1 MENVSSRCGKS
12 DNAPRLRFPE
22 FRGEWVEKK
31 IKEFANC
38 YAGATPSTKERKY
51 WENGT
56 IPWLSSGEVNK
67 KHISFTD
74 NFITKIGYDSCSTKM
89 IPANTVVMAL
99 AGQGKTRGT
108 VAITEIELCT
118 NQSLASIVTNETV
131 DDKFLLYYLETQY
144 SNLRAISSGD
154 GTRGGLNLNIINEYS
169 VFLASLPEQKKIA
182 AFFTLLDRRIQK
194 QRQLVERLKTYKR
207 GVSEAIFERRL
218 NFSSLLATEWKK
230 YKLGQIGEFY
240 NGLSGKSRED
250 FGNGNCKFITYM
262 NVYKN
267 IIADESLCESV
278 KIRKEEEQNSVKYG
292 DVLFTQSS
300 ETLEEVGYTSVWTHS
315 SQPYLNSFCFGYRF
329 YDSVMTNPI
338 FIAHYMRS
346 NYIRKAIMKEGQGA
360 TRVNLSA
367 ERLKNL
373 NIFLPD
379 INGQNKI
386 AEFLSRLENRIHK
399 EESVL
404 EKMST
409 EKSSFL
415 QKMFI

>member
-22 FRGEWVEKK
+22 FRGEWIEKK
-31 IKEFANC
+31 LGEISERITRKNRNNETDLPLTISSKDGLVDQITYFNKTVASKDMSGYYLLKNGEFA
-38 YAGATPSTKERKY
+38 Y
-51 WENGT
+51 
-56 IPWLSSGEVNK
+56 NK
-67 KHISFTD
+67 SYSV
-74 NFITKIGYDSCSTKM
+74 GYDFGSIKRLDKYPIGALSTLYICFSIKNFDSDFM
-89 IPANTVVMAL
+89 KVYFDSL
-99 AGQGKTRGT
+99 KWYR
-108 VAITEIELCT
+108 EI
-118 NQSLASIVTNETV
+118 
-131 DDKFLLYYLETQY
+131 YLIAAEGAR
-144 SNLRAISSGD
+144 NH
-154 GTRGGLNLNIINEYS
+154 GLLNISTEDFFETKHKLP
-169 VFLASLPEQKKIA
+169 VGLPEQKKIA

-194 QRQLVERLKTYKR
+194 QRQLVEFLKTYKR

-278 KIRKEEEQNSVKYG
+278 KIKKEEKQNPVKYS

-379 INGQNKI
+379 IKGQNKI

-409 EKSSFL
+409 EKSSLL
-415 QKMFI
+415 QKMFF

>member
-22 FRGEWVEKK
+22 FSGEWEEKK

-169 VFLASLPEQKKIA
+169 VFLSSLPEQKKIA

-207 GVSEAIFERRL
+207 GVSEAIFERKFGFPNKTNWKKIKIENL
-218 NFSSLLATEWKK
+218 FSERCERAIGNEELLAVT
-230 YKLGQIGEFY
+230 I
-240 NGLSGKSRED
+240 NGGIQKRNEIQLKD
-250 FGNGNCKFITYM
+250 N
-262 NVYKN
+262 
-267 IIADESLCESV
+267 
-278 KIRKEEEQNSVKYG
+278 
-292 DVLFTQSS
+292 SS
-300 ETLEEVGYTSVWTHS
+300 E
-315 SQPYLNSFCFGYRF
+315 
-329 YDSVMTNPI
+329 DK
-338 FIAHYMRS
+338 S
-346 NYIRKAIMKEGQGA
+346 NYKRVHIGDIAYNTMRMWQGA
-360 TRVNLSA
+360 SGVSCYAGIVSPAYTVIALKDKENQCIDFWGHYFKHTNLIRTFQKFSQGLTSDTWNLKYTQLSQINLYVPEYKEQCA
-367 ERLKNL
+367 IANFLHKFDSKISIEEKKLSQLSMLKNEL
-373 NIFLPD
+373 LH
-379 INGQNKI
+379 
-386 AEFLSRLENRIHK
+386 R
-399 EESVL
+399 
-404 EKMST
+404 
-409 EKSSFL
+409 
-415 QKMFI
+415 MFI

>member
-1 MENVSSRCGKS
+1 M
-12 DNAPRLRFPE
+12 
-22 FRGEWVEKK
+22 
-31 IKEFANC
+31 
-38 YAGATPSTKERKY
+38 
-51 WENGT
+51 
-56 IPWLSSGEVNK
+56 
-67 KHISFTD
+67 
-74 NFITKIGYDSCSTKM
+74 
-89 IPANTVVMAL
+89 
-99 AGQGKTRGT
+99 
-108 VAITEIELCT
+108 
-118 NQSLASIVTNETV
+118 
-131 DDKFLLYYLETQY
+131 
-144 SNLRAISSGD
+144 
-154 GTRGGLNLNIINEYS
+154 
-169 VFLASLPEQKKIA
+169 
-182 AFFTLLDRRIQK
+182 
-194 QRQLVERLKTYKR
+194 
-207 GVSEAIFERRL
+207 SEAIFERRL

-278 KIRKEEEQNSVKYG
+278 KIKKEEKQNPVKYS

-379 INGQNKI
+379 IKGQNKI

-409 EKSSFL
+409 EKSSLL
-415 QKMFI
+415 QKMFF

>member
-22 FRGEWVEKK
+22 FSGEWVEKK

-194 QRQLVERLKTYKR
+194 QRQLVEFLKTYKR
-207 GVSEAIFERRL
+207 GYFRYLLSTFTTKEYLLNDIIFEYTEKATSNRQYPILSSTMNGIKLQTTYFNKYAASENTIGYKIVPYGYFTYRSMSDTGEFHFNYQDIIDKGIVSPAYPVFCVSEFHNSRFVEYILNETDFIKSQLMIAKEGGTRYALSFPKFQRLRIQLPDKFIQDKVAEQIVLFER
-218 NFSSLLATEWKK
+218 
-230 YKLGQIGEFY
+230 
-240 NGLSGKSRED
+240 
-250 FGNGNCKFITYM
+250 
-262 NVYKN
+262 
-267 IIADESLCESV
+267 
-278 KIRKEEEQNSVKYG
+278 KI
-292 DVLFTQSS
+292 SS
-300 ETLEEVGYTSVWTHS
+300 EEKVLLSFEVQKKH
-315 SQPYLNSFCFGYRF
+315 L
-329 YDSVMTNPI
+329 
-338 FIAHYMRS
+338 
-346 NYIRKAIMKEGQGA
+346 
-360 TRVNLSA
+360 
-367 ERLKNL
+367 
-373 NIFLPD
+373 
-379 INGQNKI
+379 
-386 AEFLSRLENRIHK
+386 
-399 EESVL
+399 
-404 EKMST
+404 
-409 EKSSFL
+409 L
-415 QKMFI
+415 QQMFI

>member
-1 MENVSSRCGKS
+1 MENVSSRCGNR

-22 FRGEWVEKK
+22 FNGEWMEKK

-169 VFLASLPEQKKIA
+169 VFLASPPEQKKIA
-182 AFFTLLDRRIQK
+182 AFFTLLDSRIQK
-194 QRQLVERLKTYKR
+194 QRQLVESLKTYKR
-207 GVSEAIFERRL
+207 GVIF
-218 NFSSLLATEWKK
+218 
-230 YKLGQIGEFY
+230 
-240 NGLSGKSRED
+240 D
-250 FGNGNCKFITYM
+250 F
-262 NVYKN
+262 
-267 IIADESLCESV
+267 
-278 KIRKEEEQNSVKYG
+278 
-292 DVLFTQSS
+292 
-300 ETLEEVGYTSVWTHS
+300 
-315 SQPYLNSFCFGYRF
+315 
-329 YDSVMTNPI
+329 
-338 FIAHYMRS
+338 
-346 NYIRKAIMKEGQGA
+346 
-360 TRVNLSA
+360 
-367 ERLKNL
+367 
-373 NIFLPD
+373 
-379 INGQNKI
+379 
-386 AEFLSRLENRIHK
+386 
-399 EESVL
+399 
-404 EKMST
+404 
-409 EKSSFL
+409 
-415 QKMFI
+415 

>member
-1 MENVSSRCGKS
+1 M
-12 DNAPRLRFPE
+12 
-22 FRGEWVEKK
+22 EKK
-31 IKEFANC
+31 LGEIAERVTRKNKNNETDLPLTISSKDGLVDQVTYFNKTVASKDMSGYYLLKNGEFA
-38 YAGATPSTKERKY
+38 Y
-51 WENGT
+51 
-56 IPWLSSGEVNK
+56 NK
-67 KHISFTD
+67 SYSV
-74 NFITKIGYDSCSTKM
+74 GYDFGSIKRLDKYPMGALSTLYICFSIKNFDSDFM
-89 IPANTVVMAL
+89 KVYFDSL
-99 AGQGKTRGT
+99 KWYR
-108 VAITEIELCT
+108 EI
-118 NQSLASIVTNETV
+118 
-131 DDKFLLYYLETQY
+131 YLIAAEGAR
-144 SNLRAISSGD
+144 NH
-154 GTRGGLNLNIINEYS
+154 GLLNISTED
-169 VFLASLPEQKKIA
+169 FFETKHKLPLGLPEQKKIA

-194 QRQLVERLKTYKR
+194 QRQLVECLKTYKR

-218 NFSSLLATEWKK
+218 NFSSLVATEWKK

-278 KIRKEEEQNSVKYG
+278 KIKKEEKQNPVKYS

-373 NIFLPD
+373 NILLPD
-379 INGQNKI
+379 IIGQNKI
-386 AEFLSRLENRIHK
+386 AEFLSGLENRIHK
-399 EESVL
+399 EESAL
-404 EKMST
+404 KNMSM
-409 EKSSFL
+409 EKSSLL

>member
-1 MENVSSRCGKS
+1 M
-12 DNAPRLRFPE
+12 
-22 FRGEWVEKK
+22 EKK

-67 KHISFTD
+67 KHISFAD

-154 GTRGGLNLNIINEYS
+154 GTRGELNLNIINEYS

-194 QRQLVERLKTYKR
+194 QRQLVECLKTYKR
-207 GVSEAIFERRL
+207 GYFRYLLSTFTTKEYLLNDIIFEYTEKATSNRQYPILSSTMNGIKLQTTYFNKYAASENTIGYKIVPYGYFTYRSMSDTGEFHFNYQDIIDKGIVSPAYPVFCVSEFHNSRFVEYILNETDFIKSQLMIAKEGGTRYALSFPKFQRLRIQLPDKFIQDKVAEQIVLFER
-218 NFSSLLATEWKK
+218 
-230 YKLGQIGEFY
+230 
-240 NGLSGKSRED
+240 
-250 FGNGNCKFITYM
+250 
-262 NVYKN
+262 
-267 IIADESLCESV
+267 
-278 KIRKEEEQNSVKYG
+278 KI
-292 DVLFTQSS
+292 SS
-300 ETLEEVGYTSVWTHS
+300 EEKVLLSFEVQKKH
-315 SQPYLNSFCFGYRF
+315 L
-329 YDSVMTNPI
+329 
-338 FIAHYMRS
+338 
-346 NYIRKAIMKEGQGA
+346 
-360 TRVNLSA
+360 
-367 ERLKNL
+367 
-373 NIFLPD
+373 
-379 INGQNKI
+379 
-386 AEFLSRLENRIHK
+386 
-399 EESVL
+399 
-404 EKMST
+404 
-409 EKSSFL
+409 L
-415 QKMFI
+415 QQMFI

>member
-22 FRGEWVEKK
+22 FSGEWVEKK
-31 IKEFANC
+31 LGEIAERVTRKNKNNETPLPLTISSKDGLVDQVTYFNKTVASKDMSGYYLLKNGEFA
-38 YAGATPSTKERKY
+38 Y
-51 WENGT
+51 
-56 IPWLSSGEVNK
+56 NK
-67 KHISFTD
+67 SYSV
-74 NFITKIGYDSCSTKM
+74 GYDFGSIKRLDKYPMGALSTLYICFSIKNFDSDFM
-89 IPANTVVMAL
+89 KVYFDSL
-99 AGQGKTRGT
+99 KWYR
-108 VAITEIELCT
+108 EI
-118 NQSLASIVTNETV
+118 
-131 DDKFLLYYLETQY
+131 YLIAAEGAR
-144 SNLRAISSGD
+144 NH
-154 GTRGGLNLNIINEYS
+154 GLLNISTED
-169 VFLASLPEQKKIA
+169 FFETKHKLPLGLPEQKKIA

-194 QRQLVERLKTYKR
+194 QRQLVEFLKTYKR

-379 INGQNKI
+379 IKGQNKI
-386 AEFLSRLENRIHK
+386 AEFLSGLEDRIHK

-404 EKMST
+404 ENMT
-409 EKSSFL
+409 MEKSSLL

>member
-1 MENVSSRCGKS
+1 
-12 DNAPRLRFPE
+12 
-22 FRGEWVEKK
+22 
-31 IKEFANC
+31 
-38 YAGATPSTKERKY
+38 
-51 WENGT
+51 
-56 IPWLSSGEVNK
+56 
-67 KHISFTD
+67 
-74 NFITKIGYDSCSTKM
+74 M

-194 QRQLVERLKTYKR
+194 QRQLVEFLKTYKR

-292 DVLFTQSS
+292 DVIFTQSS

-409 EKSSFL
+409 EKSSLL

>member
-1 MENVSSRCGKS
+1 MENLSSRCGKS

-22 FRGEWVEKK
+22 FSGEWVEKK
-31 IKEFANC
+31 LGEIAERVTRKNKNNETPLPLTISSKDGLVDQVTYFNKTVASKDMSGYYLLKNGEFA
-38 YAGATPSTKERKY
+38 Y
-51 WENGT
+51 
-56 IPWLSSGEVNK
+56 NK
-67 KHISFTD
+67 SYSV
-74 NFITKIGYDSCSTKM
+74 GYDFGSIKRLDKYPMGALSTLYICFSIKNFDSDFM
-89 IPANTVVMAL
+89 KVYFDSL
-99 AGQGKTRGT
+99 KWYR
-108 VAITEIELCT
+108 EI
-118 NQSLASIVTNETV
+118 
-131 DDKFLLYYLETQY
+131 YLIAAEGAR
-144 SNLRAISSGD
+144 NH
-154 GTRGGLNLNIINEYS
+154 GLLNISTEDFFETKHKLP
-169 VFLASLPEQKKIA
+169 VGLPEQKKIA

>member
-22 FRGEWVEKK
+22 FSGEWVEKK
-31 IKEFANC
+31 LGEIAERVTRKNKNNETPLPLTISSKDGLVDQVTYFNKTVASKDMSGYYLLKNGEFA
-38 YAGATPSTKERKY
+38 Y
-51 WENGT
+51 
-56 IPWLSSGEVNK
+56 NK
-67 KHISFTD
+67 SYSV
-74 NFITKIGYDSCSTKM
+74 GYDFGSIKRLDKYPMGALSTLYICFSIKNFDSDFM
-89 IPANTVVMAL
+89 KVYFDSL
-99 AGQGKTRGT
+99 KWYR
-108 VAITEIELCT
+108 EI
-118 NQSLASIVTNETV
+118 
-131 DDKFLLYYLETQY
+131 YLIAAEGAR
-144 SNLRAISSGD
+144 NH
-154 GTRGGLNLNIINEYS
+154 GLLNISTED
-169 VFLASLPEQKKIA
+169 FFETKHKLPLGLPEQKKIA

-218 NFSSLLATEWKK
+218 NFSSLVATEWKK

-278 KIRKEEEQNSVKYG
+278 KIKKEEKQNPVKYS

-373 NIFLPD
+373 NILLPD
-379 INGQNKI
+379 IIGQNKI
-386 AEFLSRLENRIHK
+386 AEFLSGLENRIHK
-399 EESVL
+399 EESAL
-404 EKMST
+404 KNMSM
-409 EKSSFL
+409 EKSSLL